1 MPEDSFAPPPIPVYL
16 SQFPTIGGLVV
27 PFITLQHRNGK
38 AALGLV
44 DANRVERCL
53 RERRCG
59 VCGSIFSDRV
69 VFLMREVDLVRGCS
83 NEPGLC
89 PPCAAYTE
97 RACPMVGGY
106 MAYYRQKVSPFVLRK
121 CDDDQCLC
129 RLWTP
134 PEESSARPG
143 SPAER
148 WFALWTLRYD
158 LIRDPQ
164 GRLAAGFA
172 GRRVLKLRE
181 IGHRP

>member
-1 MPEDSFAPPPIPVYL
+1 MPESSFVPPPIPVHL
-16 SQFPTIGGLVV
+16 AKFPTIGGLIV

-44 DANRVERCL
+44 DATRVEYCL
-53 RERRCG
+53 REQRCG
-59 VCGSIFSDRV
+59 VCGRV
-69 VFLMREVDLVRGCS
+69 IENRMVFLMREIDLVRKCS
-83 NEPGLC
+83 NEPGMC

-106 MAYYRQKVSPFVLRK
+106 MVHYRQNMAPFVLRK
-121 CDDDQCLC
+121 CNDDQCLC
-129 RLWTP
+129 RLWAP

-143 SPAER
+143 AVAER
-148 WFALWTLRYD
+148 WYALWTLHYD
-158 LIRDPQ
+158 LVRDPQ

-181 IGHRP
+181 IGRPS